1 MNKQVLIEAD
11 SVEEARK
18 QIEHQLTQGII
29 LHSTKILNDGKPVS
43 IDGGGDTT
51 KDAFAELE
59 KQVPGEATILERTE
73 LYPTGQRIIVI
84 EAVDEQTAR
93 KQASQQ
99 IRYDEEID
107 EIILLDGGKKGV
119 LGLWKKPNSYEIR
132 ISYMACVQLT
142 YIEKAKVRF
151 TIGPK
156 GLIEAVKALDLQEVR
171 DALEAGAAIN
181 VTNDGGYTPLMLAAL
196 RGSEEI
202 VELLISKGA
211 NVNAATKWGAT
222 ALTRAAQEG
231 DIWIVELLLSNGA
244 DINQSE
250 YDGYTALS
258 RAAMNGHEQIV
269 KMLLSN
275 RADLNIST
283 KHGHTALTLALEN
296 RHSRIAELLQDAS

>member
-18 QIEHQLTQGII
+18 QVEPQLTQGIK

-43 IDGGGDTT
+43 IEGEGDTAEA
-51 KDAFAELE
+51 AFVELE
-59 KQVPGEATILERTE
+59 KQVPSEAVVLERDVI
-73 LYPTGQRIIVI
+73 YPAGQRTIVI

-93 KQASQQ
+93 ELAGQKIHS
-99 IRYDEEID
+99 DEEFD
-107 EIILLDGGKKGV
+107 EIKLLVEGRKGV
-119 LGLWKKPNSYEIR
+119 LGLWKKPNRYEVR
-132 ISYMACVQLT
+132 ISYRACVKLT
-142 YIEKAKVRF
+142 YREKAKVRF

-156 GLIEAVKALDLQEVR
+156 GLMEAVKARDVQGVR
-171 DALEAGAAIN
+171 DALEAGAAVN
-181 VTNDGGYTPLMLAAL
+181 VSNDGGYTPLMLAAL
-196 RGSEEI
+196 GGGEEM

-231 DIWIVELLLSNGA
+231 EIWIVELLLSNGA
-244 DINQSE
+244 DLNQSE

-269 KMLLSN
+269 KMLLSK
-275 RADLNIST
+275 RANLNIST

-296 RHSRIAELLQDAS
+296 RHSRIAELLQDAD